1 MKSDNF
7 WQDFADQMMEEHSV
21 KFRPT
26 AESRRDLKDYFSK
39 RRHFEVADEI
49 EGRIISGMY
58 PPPSGKAIHLNA
70 PDQMYGKIKNRSTG
84 LRIIY
89 YPYVEE
95 DTDHFLL
102 LIAGPRSDNE
112 VYNQLKSRLMKK
124 GRPEQSLRKYL

>member
-7 WQDFADQMMEEHSV
+7 WQDFADQMMEEYNV

-26 AESRRDLKDYFSK
+26 AQSRRDLKDYYSK
-39 RRHFEVADEI
+39 RRHFEVADAI
-49 EGRIISGMY
+49 EERILSGMY
-58 PPPSGKAIHLNA
+58 PPPSGMANHLDA
-70 PDQMYGKIKNRSTG
+70 PDQMYGKIKNRGTG

-89 YPYVEE
+89 YPYCKE

-112 VYNQLKSRLMKK
+112 VYEELKARLSNL
-124 GRPEQSLRKYL
+124 GRPERDISRYL